1 LLLLLQTK
9 YNSRLFA
16 NYYRVSFFG
25 PKLEDLD
32 QKQFI
37 YREPP
42 SIRIADFTER
52 LKHQYSSHFG
62 RDKVVVLSN
71 TRVRREELNPD
82 CIYLQII
89 AVEPLVPENS
99 TRLSAFEQN
108 HNLDTF
114 TFTTPFTKDG
124 KTIGPIQQQWLRKTT
139 LVTEIPFPYIS
150 KRVLVSNTNEVELS
164 PVEAATELIEDRTRR
179 LQAELRA
186 PLPKTLQIILQ
197 GSLLPQVNAGPVAIM
212 EAFLPAKLA
221 STFTEA
227 SIQRLRD
234 ALLSFLRTTK
244 EALAL
249 NKSLI
254 DSQQLNFQHLLQ
266 EGFGTLCSLASSFG
280 IPSLEED
287 NAQQ

>member
-1 LLLLLQTK
+1 MLLLLQTK

-52 LKHQYSSHFG
+52 LKVSDLPLFFLLQFCFLSLFLAEEDQTKQHQYSSHFG

-108 HNLDTF
+108 HNL
-114 TFTTPFTKDG
+114 G
-124 KTIGPIQQQWLRKTT
+124 W
-139 LVTEIPFPYIS
+139 
-150 KRVLVSNTNEVELS
+150 
-164 PVEAATELIEDRTRR
+164 
-179 LQAELRA
+179 
-186 PLPKTLQIILQ
+186 
-197 GSLLPQVNAGPVAIM
+197 
-212 EAFLPAKLA
+212 
-221 STFTEA
+221 
-227 SIQRLRD
+227 
-234 ALLSFLRTTK
+234 
-244 EALAL
+244 
-249 NKSLI
+249 
-254 DSQQLNFQHLLQ
+254 SQQRQ
-266 EGFGTLCSLASSFG
+266 T
-280 IPSLEED
+280 P
-287 NAQQ
+287 